1 LCCITGCSRASMVRC
16 LCFFDRESETQR
28 EREKR
33 ADTCTRTLVVSFL
46 PLSVLVRPPLD
57 VSSPTLA
64 CSSCPICFTPTSH
77 PPHLSLVLWG
87 VGGGAGGESEDA
99 SRLTVFL
106 FGLFYVIDTGS
117 TRDIWRYI
125 QYGATFST
133 RSTVVVS
140 NHSLEFLILL
150 DSFLLAFISVF
161 LHRAHF

>member
-1 LCCITGCSRASMVRC
+1 
-16 LCFFDRESETQR
+16 
-28 EREKR
+28 
-33 ADTCTRTLVVSFL
+33 
-46 PLSVLVRPPLD
+46 
-57 VSSPTLA
+57 
-64 CSSCPICFTPTSH
+64 
-77 PPHLSLVLWG
+77 
-87 VGGGAGGESEDA
+87 
-99 SRLTVFL
+99 LTVFL

-161 LHRAHF
+161 LHRAHFLN